1 MLNSVVSEIKYYK
14 PATLEEAIFIAS
26 QNPQHC
32 KFIAGGTDVMPNK
45 FQGNDTTTR
54 FIDIT
59 KIEELKGIRK
69 DNDYLYIGAL
79 TRLDDLKKS
88 IDIQVEFP
96 VLIEA
101 SHAVGSP
108 IIRKTATLGGNILCE
123 NRCIYYN
130 QSEWW
135 REAVGFC
142 LKCNGNICIATGGKK
157 ACFSELVS
165 DTAPALICMNAKVR
179 LIEPDGERIIPL
191 ENLYTGDGVNP
202 KTIKNSTLLKEII
215 LPLGK
220 GFKCAFKKLRL
231 RESLEF
237 TSLTTAV
244 SINHQ
249 NTIRIVLAGVDPKP
263 VLIEG
268 TLNDDKEDL
277 IKKAIKGARAVDNDM
292 FSRTYRRDMIRVF
305 LTNSFKEINIQKNGE

>member
-1 MLNSVVSEIKYYK
+1 MVLEKKYSK
-14 PATLEEAIFIAS
+14 PFTVEEAVQIAS
-26 QNPQHC
+26 QNPETS

-45 FQGNDTTTR
+45 FQGNDTTIQ

-59 KIEELKGIRK
+59 QIEELKSIRK

-88 IDIQVEFP
+88 IDVREEFP
-96 VLIEA
+96 ILIEA
-101 SHAVGSP
+101 ANAVGSP

-157 ACFSELVS
+157 ACFSEFVS
-165 DTAPALICMNAKVR
+165 DTAPALISMNAKVK
-179 LIEPDGERIIPL
+179 LIEPEGERIIPL
-191 ENLYTGDGVNP
+191 EELYTGDGVNP
-202 KTIKNSTLLKEII
+202 KTIKNSTLLKEIL
-215 LPLGK
+215 LPSGQN
-220 GFKCAFKKLRL
+220 FKCAFKKLRL

-263 VLIEG
+263 VLVEG
-268 TLNDDKEDL
+268 KLNDDKEEL
-277 IKKAIKGARAVDNDM
+277 IKKAIKGGRAVENDM
-292 FSRTYRRDMIRVF
+292 FSRSYRREMIRVF
-305 LTNSFKEINIQKNGE
+305 LNNCFKQINI

>member
-1 MLNSVVSEIKYYK
+1 MSNSIVSGIQYYK
-14 PATLEEAIFIAS
+14 PAILEEAILIAS

-45 FQGNDTTTR
+45 FQGNDTTTH

-59 KIEELKGIRK
+59 KIEELNGIRK

-79 TRLDDLKKS
+79 TQLDDLKKS
-88 IDIQVEFP
+88 KDICDEFP
-96 VLIEA
+96 ILLEA
-101 SHAVGSP
+101 AQAVGSP
-108 IIRKTATLGGNILCE
+108 IIRKTATIGGNILCE

-157 ACFSELVS
+157 ACFSEFVS
-165 DTAPALICMNAKVR
+165 DTAPALISMNAKVK
-179 LIEPDGERIIPL
+179 LIEPDGERIIAL
-191 ENLYTGDGVNP
+191 EELYTGDGVNP

-215 LPLGK
+215 LPLHQN
-220 GFKCAFKKLRL
+220 FKCAFKKLRL

-244 SINHQ
+244 SVN
-249 NTIRIVLAGVDPKP
+249 NLNKVRIVLAGVDPKP
-263 VLIEG
+263 VLVEG
-268 TLNDDKEDL
+268 KLKDDKEEL
-277 IKKAIKGARAVDNDM
+277 IKKAIKGGRAVENDM

-305 LTNSFKEINIQKNGE
+305 LTNCFKQINI

>member
-1 MLNSVVSEIKYYK
+1 MSNSMVSGIQYYK
-14 PATLEEAIFIAS
+14 PATLEEAILIAS

-45 FQGNDTTTR
+45 FQGNDTTTQ

-59 KIEELKGIRK
+59 KLEELKGIRK

-88 IDIQVEFP
+88 KDICNEFP
-96 VLIEA
+96 ILLEA
-101 SHAVGSP
+101 AQAVGSP
-108 IIRKTATLGGNILCE
+108 IIRKTATIGGNILCE

-157 ACFSELVS
+157 ACFSEFVS
-165 DTAPALICMNAKVR
+165 DTAPALISMNAKVR
-179 LIEPDGERIIPL
+179 LIETDGERIIPL
-191 ENLYTGDGVNP
+191 EELYTGDGVNP

-215 LPLGK
+215 LPLHQN
-220 GFKCAFKKLRL
+220 FKCAFKKLRL

-237 TSLTTAV
+237 TSLTTAI
-244 SINHQ
+244 SINNQ

-263 VLIEG
+263 VLVEG
-268 TLNDDKEDL
+268 KLNGDKEEL
-277 IKKAIKGARAVDNDM
+277 IKKALKGGRAVENDM
-292 FSRTYRRDMIRVF
+292 FSRTYRREMIGVF
-305 LTNSFKEINIQKNGE
+305 LNKCFKQINIYGE

>member
-1 MLNSVVSEIKYYK
+1 MMVLEKKYSK
-14 PATLEEAIFIAS
+14 PFTVEEAVQIAS
-26 QNPQHC
+26 QNPETS

-45 FQGNDTTTR
+45 FQGNDTTIQ

-59 KIEELKGIRK
+59 QIEELKSIRK

-88 IDIQVEFP
+88 IDVREEFP

-101 SHAVGSP
+101 ANAVGSP

-157 ACFSELVS
+157 ACFSEFVS
-165 DTAPALICMNAKVR
+165 DTAPALISMNAKVK
-179 LIEPDGERIIPL
+179 LIEPEGERIIPL
-191 ENLYTGDGVNP
+191 EELYTGDGVNP
-202 KTIKNSTLLKEII
+202 KTIKNSTLLKEIL
-215 LPLGK
+215 LPSGQN
-220 GFKCAFKKLRL
+220 FKCAFKKLRL

-263 VLIEG
+263 VLVEG
-268 TLNDDKEDL
+268 KLNDDKEEL
-277 IKKAIKGARAVDNDM
+277 IKKAIKGGRAVENDM
-292 FSRTYRRDMIRVF
+292 FSRSYRREMIRVF
-305 LTNSFKEINIQKNGE
+305 LNNCFKQINI

>member
-1 MLNSVVSEIKYYK
+1 MTSRIVSEIEYNI
-14 PATLEEAIFIAS
+14 PSTLEEAILIAS
-26 QNPQHC
+26 QNTQRC
-32 KFIAGGTDVMPNK
+32 KFIAGGTDIMPNK
-45 FQGNDTTTR
+45 FQGNDITNHL
-54 FIDIT
+54 IDIS
-59 KIEELKGIRK
+59 KIKELKGIRK
-69 DNDYLYIGAL
+69 DNNYLYIGAL

-88 IDIQVEFP
+88 IDIREEFP

-101 SHAVGSP
+101 ANSVGSP

-157 ACFSELVS
+157 ACFSEFIS
-165 DTAPALICMNAKVR
+165 DTAPALISMNAKVK
-179 LIEPDGERIIPL
+179 LIEPDGERIIAL
-191 ENLYTGDGVNP
+191 EELYTGDGVNP
-202 KTIKNSTLLKEII
+202 KTIKNSTLLKEIL
-215 LPLGK
+215 LPLDQH
-220 GFKCAFKKLRL
+220 FKCAFKKLRL

-237 TSLTTAV
+237 TALTSVV
-244 SINHQ
+244 SINNK

-263 VLIEG
+263 VLVEGKLNEDIE
-268 TLNDDKEDL
+268 EL
-277 IKKAIKGARAVDNDM
+277 IKKAIKGSRAVENDM

-305 LTNSFKEINIQKNGE
+305 INNCLNKINI